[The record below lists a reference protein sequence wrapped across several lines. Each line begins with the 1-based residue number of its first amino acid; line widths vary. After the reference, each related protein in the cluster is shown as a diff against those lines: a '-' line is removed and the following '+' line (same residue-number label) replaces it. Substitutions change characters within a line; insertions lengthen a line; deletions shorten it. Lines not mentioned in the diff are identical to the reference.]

1 LDKIGAPTWGNNTLE
16 KEEIFDYKYKGKNR
30 LHLSFDKYN
39 RIDYDW
45 RKLKNVKAV
54 GYIRISTN
62 EDKQKYGF
70 SVQRGAIEEYCRKNR
85 LKLIRVYKDTK
96 SGKSLKRPEIQKL
109 LSEKDDFQVVVIF
122 KLDRL
127 SRSVLDLLKLIH
139 EDLQGKDVVFIEEG
153 IDQRTK
159 EGRLFLTQLASFAEY
174 ERELIV
180 SRIKDGLA
188 EARKKGVKLG
198 MEPKYPQYSERV
210 KKMRNEGLTWKK
222 ICIKLMINYRTAKK
236 AFDDGCR

>member
-1 LDKIGAPTWGNNTLE
+1 MT
-16 KEEIFDYKYKGKNR
+16 
-30 LHLSFDKYN
+30 FDKYN
-39 RIDYDW
+39 RIEYNW
-45 RKLKNVKAV
+45 RNLKNVKAV

-70 SVQRGAIEEYCRKNR
+70 GIQLGAIKDYCLKNG
-85 LKLIRVYKDTK
+85 LKLVKVYRDTR
-96 SGKSLKRPEIQKL
+96 SGKSLRRPEIQKL

-180 SRIKDGLA
+180 SRIKNGLA

-198 MEPKYPQYSERV
+198 AEAKYPRYREQVRELRG
-210 KKMRNEGLTWKK
+210 NGLTWKE
-222 ICIKLMINYRTAKK
+222 ICVKLGINYRTAKK
-236 AFDDGCR
+236 AFEDGCK